1 MISNNLL
8 KHSLAFI
15 SVRGLDI
22 HTQLNIEEKIL
33 RKTSHNCVIFS
44 HSPLEL
50 SSFIVL
56 GFSGKK
62 EELVNIDEV
71 KSHNL
76 LVRIS
81 F

>member
-1 MISNNLL
+1 MISKL

-15 SVRGLDI
+15 SVRGVDI
-22 HTQLNIEEKIL
+22 HSQLIIEEKIL
-33 RKTSHNCVIFS
+33 RQTSKNCVIFS
-44 HSPLEL
+44 HSPRAL

-62 EELVNIDEV
+62 EELVNIDAV
-71 KSHNL
+71 RNHNL
-76 LVRIS
+76 LVLAL